1 MIALRLILGKI
12 ADRQSDLVSFGLGH
26 TVLPACGVSA
36 LLKERKL
43 SASPIESLFVTWL
56 VAKPKMRALS
66 IAAQRFYEAICD
78 MGREQIRANIW
89 QPHT

>member
-1 MIALRLILGKI
+1 
-12 ADRQSDLVSFGLGH
+12 
-26 TVLPACGVSA
+26 
-36 LLKERKL
+36 
-43 SASPIESLFVTWL
+43 LFVTWL

-89 QPHT
+89 QPPT